1 MARLT
6 GKRALVTGGASGI
19 GRAACRTL
27 AGEGA
32 RVMVADIDAAGS
44 AKTVADIG
52 EAAASVSLD
61 VTDEAQWQ
69 AAVAETVAQFG
80 GLDILVNCAGIGFAG
95 DFWDTTLEDWNRI
108 IAVNLTGTFL
118 GCKHAVGAMGKSGG
132 GSIVNLSSIAGV
144 LGGEDIAAY
153 SATKGGVTMLTKS
166 VALNCAGKGLNIRC
180 NSIHPTYVDSEML
193 DPVAEMFASREV
205 MLAGMAELVPLG
217 RVAVPQ
223 DVADMI
229 LFLAS
234 DESAMVT
241 GSAMLLDGGQTAGLP
256 SRHVD

>member
-1 MARLT
+1 MARLK

-52 EAAASVSLD
+52 AAAASVSLD

-95 DFWDTTLEDWNRI
+95 DFWDTTLDDWNRI

-118 GCKHAVGAMGKSGG
+118 GCKHAVGAMRNSGG

-193 DPVAEMFASREV
+193 DPVAEMFGSREA

-241 GSAMLLDGGQTAGLP
+241 GAAMLLDGGQTAGLP
-256 SRHVD
+256 SRHVN

>member
-1 MARLT
+1 MARLK

-19 GRAACRTL
+19 GRAACNTL

-32 RVMVADIDAAGS
+32 RVMVADIDATGC

-52 EAAASVSLD
+52 DMAASVSLD
-61 VTDEAQWQ
+61 VTDESQWQ
-69 AAVAETVAQFG
+69 AAAAETTAAFG
-80 GLDILVNCAGIGFAG
+80 GLDILVNCAGIGFSG

-118 GCKHAVGAMGKSGG
+118 GCKHVINAMRDSGG
-132 GSIVNLSSIAGV
+132 GSIVNISSIAGV

-193 DPVAEMFASREV
+193 DPVADMFGSRET

-223 DVADMI
+223 DVANMI

-241 GSAMLLDGGQTAGLP
+241 GSAILLDGGQTAGLP
-256 SRHVD
+256 SRHVN